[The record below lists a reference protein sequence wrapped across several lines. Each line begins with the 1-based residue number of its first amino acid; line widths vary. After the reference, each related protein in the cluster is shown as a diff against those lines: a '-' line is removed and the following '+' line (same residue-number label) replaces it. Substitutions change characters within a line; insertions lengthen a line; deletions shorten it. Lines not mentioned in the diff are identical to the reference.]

1 MFKLKIQTDHGE
13 VDASRVVLR
22 AGCFN
27 GEVIVV
33 VLERC
38 FTETR
43 RAHPG
48 KVLYAWPELPVVRDL
63 RENDVEGLR
72 VVHELKRELNG
83 WIDPKGYEV
92 TG

>member
-1 MFKLKIQTDHGE
+1 MKIQTDQGE
-13 VDASRVVLR
+13 VDATRVVLR
-22 AGCFN
+22 AGCFG

-43 RAHPG
+43 RTHPG

-63 RENDVEGLR
+63 REKNIHGLR
-72 VVHELKRELNG
+72 MVHELKREFDG
-83 WIDPKGYEV
+83 WIDPKRYEV
-92 TG
+92 TR